1 LPIQSEKRL
10 SDANTANRDH
20 PIESPFK
27 RDSEAERKAL
37 IRDFIG
43 EALEP
48 ASNELPSCLMSLDN
62 GDDVGGA
69 CHFRHLV
76 AAVKAAAGAFKGL
89 VAE

>member
-1 LPIQSEKRL
+1 MTAFAD
-10 SDANTANRDH
+10 DAIAWRRERDKQT
-20 PIESPFK
+20 PLK
-27 RDSEAERKAL
+27 RDPEAERKAL

-48 ASNELPSCLMSLDN
+48 ASNELASCLMSLDN

-69 CHFRHLV
+69 YHFRRLV